1 VRHVFLFANP
11 ISGSGRARPL
21 AALIARKLRREGYRV
36 DAHYEPPDQIAPDRL
51 TERVRAA
58 IVIGGDGTL
67 RTVANTLMTFAH
79 PPPIIPVPMGT
90 ANLMARQLR
99 LPRITADSAA
109 NWVSDTLRDG
119 SVVRYDVA
127 RVNLQLCLLMAGIG
141 YDGEIVHDLAK
152 SRVGPI
158 NYASYLLPA
167 ARALGSYKF
176 HSLRVLADGKEV
188 FPSRPAIAFVGNS
201 REYGIGFPVLPQADP
216 HDRLL
221 DLLVLPCRSRTEL
234 FAWFVGILTGTHLQ
248 GRGVLQMRAQN
259 FFIESSQPVPVQ
271 VDGDA
276 AGHTPVSIDLLPA
289 QLGFMVPTGKEM
301 T

>member
-1 VRHVFLFANP
+1 VRQLLLFANP
-11 ISGSGRARPL
+11 ISGSGRSKAI
-21 AALIARKLRREGYRV
+21 AGLITRKLRREGYQV
-36 DAHYEPPDQIAPDRL
+36 QVHYEPADQIAPDQL
-51 TERVRAA
+51 TERARAA

-67 RTVANTLMTFAH
+67 RTVANRLMTVTH
-79 PPPIIPVPMGT
+79 PPPLIPVPMGT

-99 LPRITADSAA
+99 LPRITMDSAA
-109 NWVSDTLRDG
+109 NFVGETLRG
-119 SVVRYDVA
+119 AKVVRYDVA
-127 RVNLQLCLLMAGIG
+127 RVNLKLCLLMAGIG

-176 HSLRVLADGKEV
+176 HALRVLADGKEV

-216 HDRLL
+216 HDGLL
-221 DLLVLPCRSRTEL
+221 DLCVLPCRSRTEL
-234 FAWFVGILTGTHLQ
+234 FQWFVGILTGTHLL
-248 GRGVLQMRAQN
+248 GKGVVTTRAKH

-289 QLGFMVPTGKEM
+289 QLGFMVPASKG
-301 T
+301 